1 MYDNIIFYIIII
13 IIRYSSKLK
22 ELEIVRQFDIN
33 DDKLV
38 LCGGFLALSKDVHKM
53 ELNGG
58 TTIVD
63 TETCKIMFSP
73 MFTDDVMLWKW
84 IEDKDMNMSCK
95 HTVSESLPW
104 VMDNSHA
111 QYLLRK
117 FNKNTN

>member
-1 MYDNIIFYIIII
+1 MITSYFT
-13 IIRYSSKLK
+13 SSLLVKIK
-22 ELEIVRQFDIN
+22 GTRIVRQFDIN
-33 DDKLV
+33 DDNNLV
-38 LCGGFLALSKDVHKM
+38 LCGGLLALSKEGVHKI

-58 TTIVD
+58 TTVID

-73 MFTDDVMLWKW
+73 MFTDDVICLLWKW

-95 HTVSESLPW
+95 HTVSEALPW